1 MFHVST
7 LLRYFSIDT
16 ERKQSYSTTCFNFD
30 IVCFKKKTVKQ
41 ILTTE
46 AE

>member
-7 LLRYFSIDT
+7 LFRYFSIDT

-30 IVCFKKKTVKQ
+30 IVYFKKKTMKQ
-41 ILTTE
+41 ILTTDVK
-46 AE
+46 